1 MKVWY
6 FVLYALYLLFG
17 CFTLAFILK
26 ELNVESQA
34 IGFVLG
40 GAWGFIVANDAV
52 SRWFD

>member
-17 CFTLAFILK
+17 CFTLAFTLK
-26 ELNVESQA
+26 ELNVESDA
-34 IGFVLG
+34 IWFVLG
-40 GAWGFIVANDAV
+40 ATWGCVVANDAI